1 MLLSREDVAK
11 ERFNSQNF
19 KPVSGNTEKEQ
30 NQFIFYFM
38 QILQFAFELNLINEE
53 VRNNLATI
61 LTTTIEKQADGRV
74 ARITN
79 FLYIVTLWLQSMTNW
94 DAWIKLSSIKTE
106 KEAVLFLNSATG
118 WYFSR
123 LDKLSKLLES
133 SNQPVASLKEHS
145 ISQAFL
151 VLKETVSE
159 SKRLNVNLKAHKLLI
174 PVSYIF
180 LKEPEALNYL
190 ERLEKTIQAFLIEI
204 SILQKID
211 AKSIIR
217 KKHREMEKFEFQ
229 KGKRTLDLQNTLENE
244 LEALKTKYDQ
254 KIQASLDAQKKF
266 SNALNELEKKF
277 VAEHPEL
284 QGDELE
290 EAFDDYLDNLPDDF
304 WDTTYEDTAEIDKW
318 YQKTKNK
325 IIQKFEKAEKKL
337 EKVQENIDFSVVSDD
352 YNLETL
358 IKEFALFSLAQKQ
371 VIVYPSTLEEKCT
384 ILREIPL
391 KMAISEFIKEMKVAF
406 SEEELQYLKAA
417 M

>member
-123 LDKLSKLLES
+123 LDKLLES
-133 SNQPVASLKEHS
+133 CNQSVTLKEPS
-145 ISQAFL
+145 FSRALL

-159 SKRLNVNLKAHKLLI
+159 SKRLNINLKSAHKSLI
-174 PVSYIF
+174 AVSYIF
-180 LKEPEALNYL
+180 LREPEALNYL
-190 ERLEKTIQAFLIEI
+190 ERLEKTVQAFLIEI

-229 KGKRTLDLQNTLENE
+229 KAKRTLDLQNTLENE

-277 VAEHPEL
+277 IAEHPEL

-371 VIVYPSTLEEKCT
+371 VIAYPSTLEEKCT

-391 KMAISEFIKEMKVAF
+391 KMAISEFIKEMKVEF
-406 SEEELQYLKAA
+406 SAEELQYLKAA